1 MESMQKPVNVKK
13 SNFEF
18 RAVLVNL
25 FIKINLGLGK
35 WSGVSQSGDL
45 TFCFLVV
52 YDEFWVK
59 TS

>member
-1 MESMQKPVNVKK
+1 MESMQKPVYVKK